1 MTALQKDKSN
11 PDMFTFF
18 LVSLVNTFFF
28 CCQLYFLRNNHFLH
42 VFSVFLSLD
51 YLINSLNKKSHS
63 VSLSGTNEIRT
74 HNHLVCQQTLNHLAK
89 LANDWAVLWVLT
101 CTVHLTVCYC
111 HVTYEY
117 QSESTLYSSPECQ
130 GTPFSKQV
138 PYLKFKWQQWDSN
151 LQQRQFC

>member
-11 PDMFTFF
+11 PDMFTLF

-89 LANDWAVLWVLT
+89 LAND
-101 CTVHLTVCYC
+101 
-111 HVTYEY
+111 
-117 QSESTLYSSPECQ
+117 
-130 GTPFSKQV
+130 
-138 PYLKFKWQQWDSN
+138 
-151 LQQRQFC
+151 